1 MSEPLTDSK
10 HIVSTITPAAFQ
22 PALAPA
28 PELPTV
34 VIPATRFEEAAA
46 LLNVMEGR
54 LETMRDDSNFAFE
67 QLVDDMRRKYHALTL
82 RLRDEKAEE
91 ILRLKKLLSTSS
103 GG

>member
-1 MSEPLTDSK
+1 MS
-10 HIVSTITPAAFQ
+10 TPAVDQ
-22 PALAPA
+22 VRSSALPLS
-28 PELPTV
+28 PEVPTV
-34 VIPATRFEEAAA
+34 VIPAARFEEASA

-67 QLVDDMRRKYHALTL
+67 KLVDDMRRKYHELTL

-91 ILRLKKLLSTSS
+91 ILRLKKLLSASS

>member
-1 MSEPLTDSK
+1 MPEAQAE
-10 HIVSTITPAAFQ
+10 HIVSNITPAAQ
-22 PALAPA
+22 PSLTTT

-34 VIPATRFEEAAA
+34 VIPAERFEEAAA
-46 LLNVMEGR
+46 LLNIMEGR

-67 QLVDDMRRKYHALTL
+67 QLVDEMRRKYHLLTK